1 MTISGGPVF
10 WLLATLA
17 VAAVVIFFERFF
29 ELRRV
34 QIDWQDFVKGVI
46 NVLAS
51 GNADEALAICEDTA
65 VPVAN
70 VVATAIR
77 HRDASARV
85 LREAVDSQGRAE
97 IGRLDRRLAALAI
110 IGQIAPLLGLLGTV
124 VGFIKTV
131 LIVNS
136 QELVTRADLLNAS
149 MEALLSAALGL
160 GVAIPVAVMYG
171 MLRVRMERIVV
182 EMEAAALY
190 LNAAAAGKNAL
201 ALLTISDSLVTGEAL
216 PAEERQ
222 NSFTKMMEIAL
233 EIA

>member
-10 WLLATLA
+10 WLLVALA

-46 NVLAS
+46 NVLGG
-51 GNADEALAICEDTA
+51 GNAEEALAICEDTA
-65 VPVAN
+65 VPVAS

-77 HRDASARV
+77 HRDAGARV

-97 IGRLDRRLAALAI
+97 ISRLDRRLAALAI
-110 IGQIAPLLGLLGTV
+110 IGQISPLIGLLGTII
-124 VGFIKTV
+124 GFIKTV
-131 LIVNS
+131 LLVNS
-136 QELVTRADLLNAS
+136 QELVAKADLLNSS

-171 MLRVRMERIVV
+171 VLRVRMERIVV
-182 EMEAAALY
+182 EMEAAASQ
-190 LNAAAAGKNAL
+190 
-201 ALLTISDSLVTGEAL
+201 ITGYIATREA
-216 PAEERQ
+216 
-222 NSFTKMMEIAL
+222 KK
-233 EIA
+233 

>member
-10 WLLATLA
+10 WLLVALA

-46 NVLAS
+46 NVLGG
-51 GNADEALAICEDTA
+51 GNAEEALAICDDTA
-65 VPVAN
+65 VPVAS

-77 HRDASARV
+77 HRDAGARV

-97 IGRLDRRLAALAI
+97 ISRLDRRLAALAI
-110 IGQIAPLLGLLGTV
+110 IGQISPLIGLLGTII
-124 VGFIKTV
+124 GFIKTV
-131 LIVNS
+131 LLINS
-136 QELVTRADLLNAS
+136 QELVARADLLNSS

-171 MLRVRMERIVV
+171 VLRVRMERIVV
-182 EMEAAALY
+182 EMEAAASQ
-190 LNAAAAGKNAL
+190 
-201 ALLTISDSLVTGEAL
+201 ITGYIATREA
-216 PAEERQ
+216 
-222 NSFTKMMEIAL
+222 KK
-233 EIA
+233 